1 MASDY
6 FRAYVLC
13 GLFTHLF
20 LGGWAGPEFIW
31 AEAWYLSKTFIV
43 FFFFIWVRAATVRIR
58 TDQILKL
65 GWRRLLPLAVVNL
78 LIAVALKVAGVF

>member
-6 FRAYVLC
+6 FRAYILS
-13 GLFTHLF
+13 GLFTMLF

-31 AEAWYLSKTFIV
+31 AEAWYLAKTFVV

-65 GWRRLLPLAVVNL
+65 GWRRLLPLAVINL